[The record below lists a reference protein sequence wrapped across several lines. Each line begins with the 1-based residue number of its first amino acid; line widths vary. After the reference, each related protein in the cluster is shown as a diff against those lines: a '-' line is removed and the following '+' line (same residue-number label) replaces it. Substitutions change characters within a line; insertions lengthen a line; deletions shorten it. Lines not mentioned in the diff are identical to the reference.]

1 MSGNSYYTILLLVV
15 FVAIFYLIGI
25 RPSQKQRR
33 MHQEMLSSLTKGD
46 RVVTAGGI
54 HGVVKRMEDGIV
66 VVEIAKGITV
76 KVARRAIAEV
86 KRDGSAP
93 RLEPTGSTGR
103 RTRNQPEPED
113 DQDTDVESTDDDDSS
128 STGSGRDDEPTIAE
142 EFKGEGRRTRRS
154 R

>member
-1 MSGNSYYTILLLVV
+1 LSGNSYYTILLLVV

-33 MHQEMLSSLTKGD
+33 IHQEMLSSLSKGD
-46 RVVTAGGI
+46 HVVTAGGI

-66 VVEIAKGITV
+66 VVEIAKGITI

-103 RTRNQPEPED
+103 RTRNQPQPEEE
-113 DQDTDVESTDDDDSS
+113 QDTDIESTDDDSAPPS
-128 STGSGRDDEPTIAE
+128 SGRDDEPMIAE
-142 EFKGEGRRTRRS
+142 EFKGESRRTKKS